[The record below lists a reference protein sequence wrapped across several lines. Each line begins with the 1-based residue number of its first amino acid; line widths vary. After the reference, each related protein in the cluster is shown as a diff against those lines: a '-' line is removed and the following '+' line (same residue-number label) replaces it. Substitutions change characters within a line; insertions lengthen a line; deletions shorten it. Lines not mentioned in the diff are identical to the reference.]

1 MAKKR
6 KTSAAKTRQ
15 TKAQISTQK
24 QMRAVILFAVAVLTF
39 CLAIIKGEN
48 VWTWLHNVMLGLFSL
63 SAYLLPVAFGTYAVF
78 MALEKD
84 SRSVKIRIWECV
96 AFVVMLMSAVF
107 TFTTS
112 TSDEGF
118 FPAIATAF
126 EKGGTLHGGGVL
138 GVLLG
143 YPAEAA
149 FGDTGAKIILILL
162 MVVFFMLVTGTTIMQ
177 VVRAVRKPVEKTKE
191 GIDHVVAEISQR
203 REKRGGIDIE
213 LGDGY
218 AKTSRKKRRVE
229 EAAEEAT
236 QGVEYIP
243 APAEVPTDKLEALK
257 KANEKLN
264 SEEDSEEVGPSVD
277 ELTAETQAEIE
288 ENEEAQQEIIY
299 RYPPLSLLDESKAGV
314 AGNSERELRLNG
326 ELLVNTLKDFGI
338 NTRLSDVTR
347 GPAVT
352 RYELEPSAGVK
363 ISRITGLADDIA
375 LRLATTGVRIEA
387 PIPNKAAVGIEV
399 PNKARNTVCLRS
411 LLDTPDF
418 RTAKGKLTVALGQ
431 DIEGNAVMTD
441 LAKMPHL
448 LIAGTTGSGKSVCT
462 NSMIQSVL
470 FRARP
475 DEVKMILIDPKKVE
489 FGVYNGIPHLLIPV
503 VTDPRKA
510 AGALGWAV
518 NEMLKRYQMFAESNV
533 RDIAGYNEMARAS
546 ETIKP
551 LPLILIVID
560 ELADLMM
567 AAANEV
573 EDSICRLAQMARAA
587 GMHMVI
593 ATQRPSVDVITGLIK
608 ANIPSRLA
616 LTVASGT
623 DSRTI
628 LDANGAEKLLGYGD
642 MLFMP
647 VGQSKPRRVQ
657 GCFVT
662 NKEIERVIEFLKNAD
677 KPLEYDQEII
687 DEIEKQAAAAGR
699 ASSRGEAMDD
709 DDGDDA
715 DEALPQAIEIAVE
728 AGQISTSMLQRKM
741 RFGYARAGRII
752 DQMEQRGIIG
762 PSAGSKPREVLIT
775 RQQWIEMNMNGEG

>member
-1 MAKKR
+1 MAKR
-6 KTSAAKTRQ
+6 KKSKSAKAKQ
-15 TKAQISTQK
+15 TKAQISTRK
-24 QMRAVILFAVAVLTF
+24 QMRAVVLFAVAVLTF
-39 CLAIIKGEN
+39 CLAIIEGEN
-48 VWTWLHNVMLGLFSL
+48 VWTWLHNVMLGLFSF
-63 SAYLLPVAFGTYAVF
+63 SAYLLPIVLGVYAVV

-84 SRSVKIRIWECV
+84 ARSVNIRIGECI
-96 AFVVMLMSAVF
+96 AFVVMLMSVVFVF
-107 TFTTS
+107 TADTA
-112 TSDEGF
+112 DEGF
-118 FPAIATAF
+118 FPAVATAF
-126 EKGGTLHGGGVL
+126 ENGRVLHGGGVL

-149 FGDTGAKIILILL
+149 FGDVPAKIIIILL
-162 MVVFFMLVTGTTIMQ
+162 MAVFFMLVTGTTIMQ

-203 REKRGGIDIE
+203 REKRGEIDIDMGE
-213 LGDGY
+213 GY
-218 AKTSRKKRRVE
+218 AKTPRKKRRTDEPVPDV
-229 EAAEEAT
+229 AD
-236 QGVEYIP
+236 VEYIP
-243 APAEVPTDKLEALK
+243 APAEVTNDKFEAFK
-257 KANEKLN
+257 KANEQLN
-264 SEEDSEEVGPSVD
+264 TEGEAQEGGPSVD
-277 ELTAETQAEIE
+277 ELAAETQAEIE
-288 ENEEAQQEIIY
+288 EIEEDAQEIIY
-299 RYPPLSLLDESKAGV
+299 RYPPLSLLDDTKSGGV
-314 AGNSERELRLNG
+314 GGSEKELRLNG

-399 PNKARNTVCLRS
+399 PNKARNTVCVRS

-518 NEMLKRYQMFAESNV
+518 NEMLKRYQMFAEANV
-533 RDIAGYNEMARAS
+533 RDIGGYNEMARTS
-546 ETIKP
+546 ETLKP

-662 NKEIERVIEFLKNAD
+662 NKEIERVIEFLKTAD

-699 ASSRGEAMDD
+699 ASSRGDAMDD
-709 DDGDDA
+709 GDDDDA

-728 AGQISTSMLQRKM
+728 AGQISPSMLQRKM
-741 RFGYARAGRII
+741 RFGYARAGRIL

-775 RQQWIEMNMNGEG
+775 RQQWIEMNMNGEE